1 MGVLDIF
8 KPGKKP
14 ESAEEMNR
22 LAVEAEKDRRWQ
34 RAKQQAEGGGQTT
47 WDAPIPSSAIPNR
60 APLDDDT
67 YDRKKHRELERLEL
81 GLPVESADIEPA
93 VSRPGEVAVNPN
105 AVGNARIV
113 GHMSEEA
120 PDGLE
125 VSGALDPQMDAYIQ
139 TQMAEAQAAELAK
152 DQDRKPVA

>member
-14 ESAEEMNR
+14 ESAKEMNR

-34 RAKQQAEGGGQTT
+34 RAKQQVEGRTTT

-67 YDRKKHRELERLEL
+67 
-81 GLPVESADIEPA
+81 
-93 VSRPGEVAVNPN
+93 
-105 AVGNARIV
+105 
-113 GHMSEEA
+113 
-120 PDGLE
+120 
-125 VSGALDPQMDAYIQ
+125 
-139 TQMAEAQAAELAK
+139 
-152 DQDRKPVA
+152 